1 MKTLKYETA
10 EMLKNG
16 DGFLFSRYRQHMR
29 FFITMIVL
37 LIWASVPTVTNAQT
51 ETTPKSLINPQDEA
65 VDVLSRIDD
74 NMVAMENL
82 AEAMS
87 NNLGQLH
94 YLRTLCYSD
103 EDQTWR
109 NVASD
114 MMDLEAPRDGP
125 LRRQLIRAFNAGYY
139 EQQGR
144 YQRCTNIV
152 AIDVAALAENGRR
165 LSAMLG
171 DPYREH

>member
-1 MKTLKYETA
+1 MKYETG

-16 DGFLFSRYRQHMR
+16 DGYLFSRYRQPMR
-29 FFITMIVL
+29 FFVTMIAA
-37 LIWASVPTVTNAQT
+37 LILAYAPPLTYAQT
-51 ETTPKSLINPQDEA
+51 TPTPKSLINPQDEA
-65 VDVLSRIDD
+65 QDVLSRIDED
-74 NMVAMENL
+74 MVVMENL

-139 EQQGR
+139 QQKDR

-165 LSAMLG
+165 LAAMLG